1 MSITLNGERRE
12 LPAGTTVADVVEN
25 LNLRPDQVAVELN
38 RRLLRSGNYGRE
50 LVEGDEVEVVT
61 FVGGG

>member
-1 MSITLNGERRE
+1 MSITLNGERRD

-50 LVEGDEVEVVT
+50 LADGDEVEVVT